1 MGIET
6 TLCINI
12 RKGWVMAAETADV
25 MRWDPDDIMPTI
37 ERAMN
42 YAENLSPRRSDGA
55 IRMSNDI
62 VIPTTPPCVV
72 IVLRLPANPHGS
84 QGVIW
89 IGLQSEAEDLRSR
102 ELEGTVPFWLKL
114 PPSEAN

>member
-1 MGIET
+1 MKSET
-6 TLCINI
+6 TLTANI
-12 RKGWVMAAETADV
+12 RRGWVMVAETADA
-25 MRWDPDDIMPTI
+25 MRWEPGEIMPTI
-37 ERAMN
+37 EQAMD

-102 ELEGTVPFWLKL
+102 ELEGMVPFWLKL